1 MTLQSLRDRAVLI
14 VEDDEAL
21 QFTAKRQLVALGV
34 EADIA
39 NDGVEALAQWENKRY
54 CLILMDLQ
62 MPRMDGLE
70 TTRKIRE
77 REQTDKLP
85 YTPIVA
91 MTAYPERERC
101 FDAGMNDY
109 LLKPILLDALIK
121 VIERWT

>member
-1 MTLQSLRDRAVLI
+1 MTLQSLRERAVLI

-39 NDGVEALAQWENKRY
+39 NDGVEALAQLKNKRC

-62 MPRMDGLE
+62 MLRMDGLE
-70 TTRKIRE
+70 ATRKIRE
-77 REQTDKLP
+77 REENDNLP

-109 LLKPILLDALIK
+109 LLKPVLVDALSRL
-121 VIERWT
+121 IERWT